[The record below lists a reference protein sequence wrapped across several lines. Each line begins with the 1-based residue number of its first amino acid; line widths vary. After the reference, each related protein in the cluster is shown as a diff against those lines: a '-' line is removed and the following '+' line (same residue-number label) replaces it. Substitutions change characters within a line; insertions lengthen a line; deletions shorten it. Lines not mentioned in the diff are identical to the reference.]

1 MKTKVL
7 IIEDNA
13 YKTFTTKQVLE
24 TQLKLQVNVVD
35 CEGGQDVVR
44 ATEGIDPDMIVFCPN
59 GGVAELLE
67 KMKKRRTNRRNTEI
81 TLMLA
86 EDLDDELAKRV
97 KEFVTNYPKRIASA
111 A

>member
-1 MKTKVL
+1 
-7 IIEDNA
+7 
-13 YKTFTTKQVLE
+13 
-24 TQLKLQVNVVD
+24 
-35 CEGGQDVVR
+35 
-44 ATEGIDPDMIVFCPN
+44 VFCPN